1 MKDIHHICRIYIN
14 MGVNDVVLCNEKLRE
29 NDIKTGEAY
38 SKELVNY
45 YCKEYNCALIKL
57 NSSNR
62 NDDKS
67 MYMIK
72 EIINDVDMVIN
83 KEFNTQSAFKKKV
96 IIVERA

>member
-1 MKDIHHICRIYIN
+1 MKDIYIKCRIYII
-14 MGVNDVVLCNEKLRE
+14 MGVNDVVLYNEKLKE

-57 NSSNR
+57 NSSNKG
-62 NDDKS
+62 DSKS
-67 MYMIK
+67 KYMVK
-72 EIINDVDMVIN
+72 EIITDVDMVIN